1 MPRRAQTLRI
11 AVDTGGTFTD
21 CVWTDR
27 ESGHLRM
34 LKVFSTPQDPSRAIV
49 YALRKIA
56 HEGELV
62 LLHGTTVGTNTLLE
76 RKGARTALV
85 TTAGFE
91 DAIEIGRQ
99 ARPKLYDFFFDRVEP
114 LVVRDLR
121 FGVEERTA
129 CDGEVLTVPSPE
141 SLQSLA
147 SRVAATHPQ
156 AVAISLL
163 FSFANP
169 KNELA
174 VTEALKPLGVPLS
187 ISHDILP
194 EFREYERTSTV
205 VVNAYLQPVMQGY
218 LENLQCRANDLVA
231 SESRTEATGA
241 EAPIGRRAVA
251 ALKLRSS
258 TVGAACLHK
267 SSAAIAAQGT
277 RARIFVMQ
285 SNGGIASLAAA
296 AREPVRTVLSG
307 PAGGVVGAAATARA
321 SGFERVIAFDMGG
334 TSTDVS
340 LVDGAIATASDAQVA
355 GLPVGVPMLD
365 IHTVGAGGGSLA
377 RFDAGGVLRVGPE
390 SAGADPGPICYG
402 RGVQPTV
409 TDANLLLGRLQAEH
423 FLGGEFKLDLERT
436 RTITQAWLRKQ
447 KPRLTLEQFADGVIR
462 VVNATMEKA
471 IRVVSVERGRDPR
484 DYALVAFGGAGGL
497 HACALAESL
506 GIPQVIVPALP
517 GALSALGILAS
528 DVVKDY
534 SRTVLWR
541 VSGEIPRERL
551 KQEFAALEKQAAKA
565 FEQEGWPGRAHHEKS
580 VDVRYCGQG
589 YELGIPLS
597 KNLLKEFE
605 REHQRRYGYIHPNRE
620 VELVTLRLRAVVK
633 SPQLKITAAYAGGT
647 PHVGKI
653 VHVGTGTLA
662 RPGRATLGSPST
674 LKAQVLFDGK
684 KLNTRIYAREG
695 LQPGKKYSG
704 PAIITEYSAT
714 TVIPPGKRFHL
725 DRASNLIIT
734 I

>member
-1 MPRRAQTLRI
+1 
-11 AVDTGGTFTD
+11 
-21 CVWTDR
+21 
-27 ESGHLRM
+27 M
-34 LKVFSTPQDPSRAIV
+34 LKVFSTPQDPSQAIV
-49 YALRKIA
+49 EALRKIA
-56 HEGELV
+56 HQGELV

-114 LVVRDLR
+114 LVARDLR
-121 FGVEERTA
+121 FGVKERTA
-129 CDGEVLTVPSPE
+129 CDGEILTASSPE
-141 SLQSLA
+141 DLKSLA
-147 SRVAATHPQ
+147 ARVESAQPQ

-169 KNELA
+169 RNELA
-174 VTEALKPLGVPLS
+174 VAEALQSLGVPLS
-187 ISHDILP
+187 ISHEILP

-205 VVNAYLQPVMQGY
+205 VVNAYLQPVMKGY
-218 LENLQCRANDLVA
+218 LERLSSGVAN
-231 SESRTEATGA
+231 G
-241 EAPIGRRAVA
+241 
-251 ALKLRSS
+251 
-258 TVGAACLHK
+258 
-267 SSAAIAAQGT
+267 

-285 SNGGIASLAAA
+285 SNGGIAALAAA

-321 SGFERVIAFDMGG
+321 SGIDRVIAFDMGG

-409 TDANLLLGRLQAEH
+409 TDANLLLGRLQPEH

-436 RTITQAWLRKQ
+436 QKITRAWLKNQ
-447 KPRLTLEQFADGVIR
+447 KPRLTLDQFADGVIR

-484 DYALVAFGGAGGL
+484 EFVLVAFGGAGGL
-497 HACALAESL
+497 HASALAEAL

-541 VSGEIPRERL
+541 VAGEIPLVRL
-551 KQEFAALEKQAAKA
+551 KQEFAELEKRAATV
-565 FEQEGWPGRAHHEKS
+565 FEQEGWPGRAGYERS
-580 VDVRYCGQG
+580 VDVRYRGQG
-589 YELGIPLS
+589 YELSIPLS

-605 REHQRRYGYIHPNRE
+605 REHRRRYGYIHPNRE

-633 SPQLKITAAYAGGT
+633 SPRLEITAAHAGRIDSRKT
-647 PHVGKI
+647 SHAV
-653 VHVGTGTLA
+653 TDTLSGS
-662 RPGRATLGSPST
+662 GRATLASFS
-674 LKAQVLFDGK
+674 ASEVRVLFGGK
-684 KLNTRIYAREG
+684 KLKTKIHSRDN
-695 LQPGKKYSG
+695 LHPDKKYSG

-725 DRASNLIIT
+725 DRAGNLIIT

>member
-1 MPRRAQTLRI
+1 MSRRVPTLRI
-11 AVDTGGTFTD
+11 AVDAGGTFTD
-21 CVWTDR
+21 CVWTDGK
-27 ESGHLRM
+27 SGHLRM
-34 LKVFSTPQDPSRAIV
+34 LKVFSTPQDPSQAIV
-49 YALRKIA
+49 EALRKIA
-56 HEGELV
+56 HQGELV

-114 LVVRDLR
+114 LVARDLR
-121 FGVEERTA
+121 FGVKERTA
-129 CDGEVLTVPSPE
+129 CDGEILTASSPE
-141 SLQSLA
+141 DLKSLA
-147 SRVAATHPQ
+147 SRVESAQPQ

-169 KNELA
+169 RNELA
-174 VTEALKPLGVPLS
+174 VAEALQSLGVPLS
-187 ISHDILP
+187 ISHEILP

-205 VVNAYLQPVMQGY
+205 VVNAYLQPVMKGY
-218 LENLQCRANDLVA
+218 LERLSSGVAN
-231 SESRTEATGA
+231 G
-241 EAPIGRRAVA
+241 
-251 ALKLRSS
+251 
-258 TVGAACLHK
+258 
-267 SSAAIAAQGT
+267 

-285 SNGGIASLAAA
+285 SNGGIAALAAA

-321 SGFERVIAFDMGG
+321 SGIDRVIAFDMGG

-409 TDANLLLGRLQAEH
+409 TDANLLLGRLQPEH

-436 RTITQAWLRKQ
+436 QKITRAWLKNQ
-447 KPRLTLEQFADGVIR
+447 KPRLTLDQFADGVIR

-484 DYALVAFGGAGGL
+484 EFVLVAFGGAGGL
-497 HACALAESL
+497 HASALAEAL

-541 VSGEIPRERL
+541 VAGEIPLVRL
-551 KQEFAALEKQAAKA
+551 KQEFAELEKRAATV
-565 FEQEGWPGRAHHEKS
+565 FEQEGWPGRAGYERS
-580 VDVRYCGQG
+580 VDVRYRGQG
-589 YELGIPLS
+589 YELSIPLS

-605 REHQRRYGYIHPNRE
+605 REHRRRYGYIHPNRE

-633 SPQLKITAAYAGGT
+633 SPRLEITAAHAGRIDSRKT
-647 PHVGKI
+647 SHAV
-653 VHVGTGTLA
+653 TDTLSGS
-662 RPGRATLGSPST
+662 GRATLASFS
-674 LKAQVLFDGK
+674 ASEVRVLFGGK
-684 KLNTRIYAREG
+684 KLKTKIHSRDN
-695 LQPGKKYSG
+695 LHPDKKYSG

-725 DRASNLIIT
+725 DRAGNLIIT

>member
-21 CVWTDR
+21 CVWIDPA
-27 ESGHLRM
+27 SGRLRM
-34 LKVFSTPQDPSRAIV
+34 LKVFSTPVDPSRAIV
-49 YALRKIA
+49 EALQKLS
-56 HEGELV
+56 HQGELV

-114 LVVRDLR
+114 LVARDLR

-129 CDGEVLTVPSPE
+129 CDGEILTAPSPAD
-141 SLQSLA
+141 LKSLA
-147 SRVAATHPQ
+147 SHVAAAKPQ

-169 KNELA
+169 TNEQA
-174 VTEALKPLGVPLS
+174 VAEALLPLGLPLS
-187 ISHDILP
+187 ISHEILP

-205 VVNAYLQPVMQGY
+205 VVNAYLQPVMTGY
-218 LENLQCRANDLVA
+218 LERLSAGVAN
-231 SESRTEATGA
+231 G
-241 EAPIGRRAVA
+241 
-251 ALKLRSS
+251 
-258 TVGAACLHK
+258 
-267 SSAAIAAQGT
+267 

-285 SNGGIASLAAA
+285 SNGGIAALDAA

-340 LVDGAIATASDAQVA
+340 LVDGAIATASEAQVA
-355 GLPVGVPMLD
+355 GLPIGVPMLD

-402 RGVQPTV
+402 RGIQPTV
-409 TDANLLLGRLQAEH
+409 TDANLLLGRLRAER

-436 RTITQAWLRKQ
+436 RTITQAWLKKQ
-447 KPRLTLEQFADGVIR
+447 KSRLTLEQFADGVIR
-462 VVNATMEKA
+462 VVNAAMEKA

-497 HACALAESL
+497 HACALAEAL
-506 GIPQVIVPALP
+506 GIPRVIVPALP

-541 VSGEIPRERL
+541 VSGKLPHERL
-551 KQEFAALEKQAAKA
+551 NQEFSELEKQAARI
-565 FEQEGWPGRAHHEKS
+565 FDQEGWQGKARYEKS
-580 VDVRYCGQG
+580 VDVRYRGQG
-589 YELGIPLS
+589 YELSIPLT

-633 SPQLKITAAYAGGT
+633 SPQLGIASA
-647 PHVGKI
+647 HVGKSDDADKMN
-653 VHVGTGTLA
+653 HVGTAALG
-662 RPGRATLGSPST
+662 RPGRATLGSLST
-674 LKAQVLFDGK
+674 LEAPVLFDGK
-684 KLNTRIYAREG
+684 KLETKIYSRDA
-695 LQPGKKYSG
+695 LHPGRKYSG

-714 TVIPPGKRFHL
+714 TVIPPLRGFHL
-725 DRASNLIIT
+725 DGAGNVVIA
-734 I
+734 